1 MDAWR
6 GFQGQA
12 WRDQID
18 VRDFIVDNYTPYD
31 GDSDFLSGP
40 TVRTKQVW
48 ANLLDLMVVERE
60 RGILDV
66 DAHTPSTI
74 TSHAPGH
81 LEGEIIVGLQTDAPL
96 KRAIMPNGGW
106 RMVENSLKAYGYEP
120 DPAVRDIFTKYRKTH
135 NAGVFDA
142 YTPAIRQARA
152 SHVAHRA
159 AGRLRPRP
167 DHRRLP
173 ARGAVRRGPADRRQ
187 ARRSAPCWMRCT
199 PPTTSSATARSWPSR
214 SGPWAS

>member
-1 MDAWR
+1 MSTTPQADHEDAWR

-18 VRDFIVDNYTPYD
+18 VRDFIVDNYTPYH
-31 GDSDFLSGP
+31 GGSDFLSGP

-106 RMVENSLKAYGYEP
+106 RMVENGLKAYRLRARP
-120 DPAVRDIFTKYRKTH
+120 DGPGHLHQVPQDPQR
-135 NAGVFDA
+135 
-142 YTPAIRQARA
+142 RA
-152 SHVAHRA
+152 SSTPTPRPIRA
-159 AGRLRPRP
+159 ARGRRTSS
-167 DHRRLP
+167 P
-173 ARGAVRRGPADRRQ
+173 ACR
-187 ARRSAPCWMRCT
+187 T
-199 PPTTSSATARSWPSR
+199 PTVAAGSSATTGASR
-214 SGPWAS
+214 CTAWTG